1 MIKLVFFVPVGE
13 KEKVKKAV
21 FDVGAGKIGNY
32 DCCCFEVIGDGQFR
46 PLDNAKPT
54 IGEIG
59 VVEVVKEARIEMV
72 LDDKIKSIV
81 EQALIESHPYETPAY
96 EFYSLLN

>member
-32 DCCCFEVIGDGQFR
+32 DCCCFEMIGDGQFR
-46 PLDNAKPT
+46 PLDNANPAL
-54 IGEIG
+54 GENG

-72 LDDKIKSIV
+72 LDDKIKEKV
-81 EQALIESHPYETPAY
+81 EQSLVEAHPYETPAY

>member
-1 MIKLVFFVPVGE
+1 M
-13 KEKVKKAV
+13 
-21 FDVGAGKIGNY
+21 
-32 DCCCFEVIGDGQFR
+32 IGDRQFR

-54 IGEIG
+54 IGENG

>member
-32 DCCCFEVIGDGQFR
+32 DCCCFEMIGDGQFR
-46 PLDNAKPT
+46 PLDNANPAL
-54 IGEIG
+54 GENG

>member
-1 MIKLVFFVPVGE
+1 MIKLVFFVPLDE

-46 PLDNAKPT
+46 PLNNANPT
-54 IGEIG
+54 IGENG